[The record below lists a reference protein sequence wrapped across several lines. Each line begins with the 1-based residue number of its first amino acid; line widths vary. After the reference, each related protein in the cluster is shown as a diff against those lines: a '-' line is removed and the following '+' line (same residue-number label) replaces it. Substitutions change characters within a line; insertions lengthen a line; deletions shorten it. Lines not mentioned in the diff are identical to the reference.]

1 MTFENVYQ
9 ASWGDITLPDV
20 VTQGND
26 DSNVWDG
33 EDPLFYGLA
42 MEAGDNPLDVDF
54 DVDPEKM
61 RDEVV
66 EEPEVRRDSD
76 GSVLMAAGRQSELS
90 KALDVSKADLPDM
103 DFDTEEPVLG
113 RESAAHAL
121 SLPGSG
127 IPMCAPVYILL
138 DMFICM
144 CVCGCVYIYMY
155 VYVYICF
162 FMCVSLNVHLCMC
175 IYVKVF
181 FSAVCCSVHWT
192 GTLRARDS
200 YKKIPCLL
208 SLTCGVSI
216 CVYVCVCV
224 CECVFVYT
232 DTGTLSM

>member
-1 MTFENVYQ
+1 VTFENVYQ
-9 ASWGDITLPDV
+9 ALWGDITLPDV

-54 DVDPEKM
+54 DVAPEKM
-61 RDEVV
+61 RDEAV

-127 IPMCAPVYILL
+127 IPMCAPVYLLL
-138 DMFICM
+138 DMFISM

-155 VYVYICF
+155 MYVYICFLYVCVTKCTFVYVYICE
-162 FMCVSLNVHLCMC
+162 S
-175 IYVKVF
+175 F

-200 YKKIPCLL
+200 YKGIPCLL
-208 SLTCGVSI
+208 SLTYGVSI

-224 CECVFVYT
+224 CVCVCSCIH
-232 DTGTLSM
+232 TLAP